1 MHAPFSF
8 GEGDAYGKATASRGH
23 EGPWPDLRAY
33 APQPARGP
41 TKGKGEGAGGVGA
54 VEWVRGA
61 VL

>member
-1 MHAPFSF
+1 MP
-8 GEGDAYGKATASRGH
+8 YGKDTASRGH

-41 TKGKGEGAGGVGA
+41 TKGKGEGAGWAGA